1 MNVRITRGCL
11 ILLLVYLLLAGSRPP
26 SVAAQAP
33 GLTTPE
39 ELETFVDGLIAA
51 QMEAYQIAGVTVSVV
66 RDGELFF
73 AKGYG
78 FADVEQGRPVTP
90 EETLFRVGS
99 VSKMF
104 VWTAVMQLV
113 EQGLLDLD
121 ADVETYLDFELPD
134 DSLGPVTLRHLLTH
148 TPGFE
153 DKALGLFSHDP
164 ADLRP
169 PGEVLAQAGIK
180 QVYPPGQISAYSN
193 YGAGLAGYVVERVS
207 GMPFEAYVEQNIFLP
222 LGMEHSTFR
231 QPLPEAL
238 AVDMSVGYLFKNGQF
253 APQPFEIVQP
263 APAGSL
269 SSTAV
274 DMAAFMIALLQEGE
288 LDGERIL
295 QSETVQAMRSPQFQ
309 HAAGLDAWGY
319 GFALSQIPEG
329 GSFGH
334 GGDTIYFHTEMTL
347 LPQHGVGVFISTNTD
362 TGSLARFD
370 FMTAFLERYYG
381 AKGFT
386 AADPAGQGDPASLA
400 AYAGTYYSARSNYT
414 GLERILNLLQPLEV
428 SVSPD
433 GRLLVQGQFTA
444 WPVAFVEQEPGRFL
458 AADEGLPD
466 RSPLVFAPAE
476 EGGPVRYAYWNQ
488 LAFIKQPWYA
498 QTGFMFLV
506 LGVSLAGMVAALI
519 GLPAGAWSRR
529 VYARRLPPEERAPLS
544 IPEGLMRWVA
554 WTLALLVVLFYLAF
568 MLFTADVNALLFGF
582 PPGLQAALALPWI
595 IAALTAVLIVLVI
608 TAWVRRWG
616 TAASRIGFTLLALLA
631 AAQVWFLAYWNLL
644 QGL

>member
-1 MNVRITRGCL
+1 
-11 ILLLVYLLLAGSRPP
+11 
-26 SVAAQAP
+26 
-33 GLTTPE
+33 
-39 ELETFVDGLIAA
+39 
-51 QMEAYQIAGVTVSVV
+51 
-66 RDGELFF
+66 
-73 AKGYG
+73 
-78 FADVEQGRPVTP
+78 
-90 EETLFRVGS
+90 
-99 VSKMF
+99 MF

-238 AVDMSVGYLFKNGQF
+238 AADMSVGYLFKNGQF

-347 LPQHGVGVFISTNTD
+347 LPQHGIGVFISTNTD

-476 EGGPVRYAYWNQ
+476 EGGPVRYAYWSQ

-568 MLFTADVNALLFGF
+568 MLFTADVNAAVRLSAGASGRAGAAIGHRRADSRSDRAGHHGLGAAVGDGGVPDRVHAAGAAGRGAGVVPGILEPAPGALEHVLLHQPHRPERIQPHRKASVLQGAVLAADQVLQRFGH
-582 PPGLQAALALPWI
+582 GGQLQLHVLRRVRQVVDGQHGLAL
-595 IAALTAVLIVLVI
+595 V
-608 TAWVRRWG
+608 
-616 TAASRIGFTLLALLA
+616 
-631 AAQVWFLAYWNLL
+631 AAQV
-644 QGL
+644 GGHGR